1 MKNSSF
7 MEFLI
12 FFAFIGFIGTM
23 MNMEAD
29 LKDSLMES
37 DTKFFV
43 LEEHIEWENRLERV
57 SPIGIVAHDSKPETN
72 LFEIVL
78 TATFQD
84 VNNDDIT
91 YSWEHLNSWDNGND
105 RNSFSSPI
113 TFTPNSTSS
122 KVECQVVAGIHEFQV
137 TVTDTY
143 GEETVELM
151 AIEVGEEQNVAPNGR
166 MSIVK
171 RVPGCMDDKAQNFNG
186 LANSDDGTC
195 EYPGCTDSKATNY
208 DSGANVDNGSCVYPP
223 VDPFGGDVEKI
234 TTFQNENGLNADGQ
248 WGPESQTKYDEIQ
261 SQPKEDKADEVKVD
275 EVKVDEA
282 EEVEE

>member
-29 LKDSLMES
+29 LKDSSMES
-37 DTKFFV
+37 DTKYFV
-43 LEEHIEWENRLERV
+43 LEDHIEWENRLERL
-57 SPIGIVAHDSKPETN
+57 SPVGIVAHDSKPETN

-78 TATFQD
+78 TATYQD
-84 VNNDDIT
+84 VNNDDLT
-91 YSWEHLNSWDNGND
+91 YSWEHLNSWDNGDD

-122 KVECQVVAGIHEFQV
+122 KVECQIVAGIHEFQV

-143 GEETVELM
+143 GEQSVEVV
-151 AIEVGEEQNVAPNGR
+151 AIEVGAEQNIGPSGR
-166 MSIVK
+166 VSVVK
-171 RVPGCMDDKAQNFNG
+171 RVPGCMDKKAQNFNS
-186 LANSDDGTC
+186 LANSDDNTC
-195 EYPGCTDSKATNY
+195 EYPGCTDLKATNY

-223 VDPFGGDVEKI
+223 VDPFGGDIEKI
-234 TTFQNENGLNADGQ
+234 KAFQNENGLNADGQ
-248 WGPESQTKYDEIQ
+248 WGPASQTKYDEIQ
-261 SQPKEDKADEVKVD
+261 SLPVEEEVQEE
-275 EVKVDEA
+275 EVQE
-282 EEVEE
+282 EEVEEELNE

>member
-43 LEEHIEWENRLERV
+43 LEEHIEWENRLERL

-91 YSWEHLNSWDNGND
+91 YSWEHLNSWDNGDD
-105 RNSFSSPI
+105 RNSFASPI
-113 TFTPNSTSS
+113 AFTPNSTSS

-143 GEETVELM
+143 GEQTVEVM
-151 AIEVGEEQNVAPNGR
+151 AIEIGEEQNIAPNGR
-166 MSIVK
+166 MSIAK
-171 RVPGCMDDKAQNFNG
+171 RVPGCMDEKAQNFNG
-186 LANSDDGTC
+186 LANSEDGTC

-208 DSGANVDNGSCVYPP
+208 DSDANVDNGSCVYPP
-223 VDPFGGDVEKI
+223 VDPFGGDAEKI
-234 TTFQNENGLNADGQ
+234 TAFQKENGLNADGQ
-248 WGPESQTKYDEIQ
+248 WGPASQTKYDEIQ
-261 SQPKEDKADEVKVD
+261 SQPKEVKVDEVKVD
-275 EVKVDEA
+275 EVKVDE
-282 EEVEE
+282 VKVD

>member
-7 MEFLI
+7 MEFII

-29 LKDSLMES
+29 LKDSTSMES
-37 DTKFFV
+37 NTKFFV
-43 LEEHIEWENRLERV
+43 LEEHIEWENRLERL
-57 SPIGIVAHDSKPETN
+57 SPVGIVAHDSKPETN

-84 VNNDDIT
+84 VNNDDLT
-91 YSWEHLNSWDNGND
+91 YSWEHLNSWDNGAD

-143 GEETVELM
+143 GEESVEIV
-151 AIEVGEEQNVAPNGR
+151 AIEVGEEQNVGPSGR
-166 MSIVK
+166 VSVVK
-171 RVPGCMDDKAQNFNG
+171 RVPGCMDKKAQNFNS

-195 EYPGCTDSKATNY
+195 QYPGCTDSKATNY
-208 DSGANVDNGSCVYPP
+208 DSGANVDNGTCVYPP

-234 TTFQNENGLNADGQ
+234 KDFQSANGLNPDGQ
-248 WGPESQTKYDEIQ
+248 WGPASQTKYDEVQ
-261 SQPKEDKADEVKVD
+261 SQPKV
-275 EVKVDEA
+275 
-282 EEVEE
+282 EEVEEEVNEEVEEEKIEE